1 MQANETDKRPENVR
15 AVGGLNMTVKEWDE
29 RNSNKPVYKWEP
41 FPDGMDYIKYPNGLV
56 VISIETLKQLLED
69 YKNMEVNA

>member
-29 RNSNKPVYKWEP
+29 RNSDKPVSKWEP
-41 FPDGMDYIKYPNGLV
+41 FPDGVDYITYPNGFIVLTKK
-56 VISIETLKQLLED
+56 TLKTLLND
-69 YKNMEVNA
+69 YKNLEANA